1 MAGRAVS
8 FINSADRFVDKFIPP
23 TLLADREMRT
33 RARMFLISHLFG
45 PILGNVIP
53 ACLFWLEPNSG
64 MPLFVLAASITCFWV
79 FPFLLKYTARYV
91 LLSHLSIQNLLF
103 AILWGCYF
111 FGGASS
117 PFLPWL
123 VTVPL
128 LAFFYLGASVRT
140 CTTILLQ
147 IGLSLGGFTTFYLV
161 GGSFPE
167 IIALPRLQGIG
178 IISIV
183 SASTYVVM
191 MALFYAKILASQAEV
206 EAEVT
211 KHLATSAELRA
222 AALLAERAGVAKAA
236 FLARMSHEL
245 RTPLNAVIG
254 YSQILL
260 EETHAEE
267 QATAHS
273 DLSRINNAGRH
284 LLHVVNAIL
293 DLSKIEAGKMDV
305 FVEAIDLDKILAD
318 LSARW
323 SDADQKPE
331 VAMSWGLSGG
341 DIEIRT
347 DSAKLERIVD
357 AVVENAVRHTKSGAI
372 DILFD
377 ARQPEGTSEPELSI
391 SVRDT
396 GCGIAAESVPGL
408 FETFA
413 ERDDATT
420 SKFGSAGL
428 GLPLSKRL
436 CDLLR
441 GEMSV
446 ETRLGVGSVFTIC
459 LPSLPASFDAAAL
472 QAA

>member
-1 MAGRAVS
+1 MS
-8 FINSADRFVDKFIPP
+8 FIARADRLIDWFIPDE
-23 TLLADREMRT
+23 LLADREMRT
-33 RARMFLISHLFG
+33 RARMFLISHMFG
-45 PILGNVIP
+45 PVLGNVIP
-53 ACLFWLEPNSG
+53 ACLFFLEPQAGWRLSI
-64 MPLFVLAASITCFWV
+64 LAASITCFWV
-79 FPFLLKYTARYV
+79 FPFALKYAGHYAA
-91 LLSHLSIQNLLF
+91 LSHISIQNLLF

-128 LAFFYLGASVRT
+128 LGFFYLGASVQT
-140 CTTILLQ
+140 CVAILLQ
-147 IGLSLGGFTTFYLV
+147 IGLSLGGFTAFYLV

-183 SASTYVVM
+183 SASAYVAM
-191 MALFYAKILASQAEV
+191 MALFYAKILASQTEV
-206 EAEVT
+206 EAEVN

-260 EETHAEE
+260 EETDPAKD
-267 QATAHS
+267 ATAHS
-273 DLSRINNAGRH
+273 DLDRINRAGRH
-284 LLHVVNAIL
+284 LLHLVNAIL
-293 DLSKIEAGKMDV
+293 DLSKIEAGRMEV
-305 FVEAIDLDKILAD
+305 FIERIDLERFVGE

-323 SDADQKPE
+323 SRVDENPDL
-331 VAMSWGLSGG
+331 AMSWRLAGAGA
-341 DIEIRT
+341 EVRT
-347 DSAKLERIVD
+347 DVAKLERIVD
-357 AVVENAVRHTKSGAI
+357 ALVDNAVRYTKKGTVEIVVDAQGRRESGE
-372 DILFD
+372 
-377 ARQPEGTSEPELSI
+377 RQLSI

-396 GCGIAAESVPGL
+396 GEGIAPENIPDL

-413 ERDDATT
+413 EREDATT

-436 CDLLR
+436 CDLLKAELR
-441 GEMSV
+441 V
-446 ETRLGVGSVFTIC
+446 ESKPGVGSTFTILLPAAPA
-459 LPSLPASFDAAAL
+459 LPSFA

>member
-1 MAGRAVS
+1 MS
-8 FINSADRFVDKFIPP
+8 FVANADRFIDRFIPP

-33 RARMFLISHLFG
+33 RARMFLFSHMFG

-53 ACLFWLEPNSG
+53 ACLFWLEPKSG
-64 MPLFVLAASITCFWV
+64 TPLFVLAASITCFWV
-79 FPFLLKYTARYV
+79 FPFALRHTGRYV

-128 LAFFYLGASVRT
+128 LAFFYLGASSRT
-140 CTTILLQ
+140 CVIILLQ
-147 IGLSLGGFTTFYLV
+147 IGLSLGGFTTFYLI
-161 GGSFPE
+161 GETFPQ
-167 IIALPRLQGIG
+167 IIALPKLQGIG
-178 IISIV
+178 IISII

-191 MALFYAKILASQAEV
+191 MSLFYAKILASQTEV
-206 EAEVT
+206 EAEVN

-260 EETHAEE
+260 EETDATV
-267 QATAHS
+267 QAVAHS
-273 DLSRINNAGRH
+273 DLTRINHAGRH
-284 LLHVVNAIL
+284 LLHLVNAIL
-293 DLSKIEAGKMDV
+293 DLSKIEAGRMDV
-305 FVEAIDLDKILAD
+305 FVEAIDFERFVGD
-318 LSARW
+318 LSTRW
-323 SDADQKPE
+323 SGAEINPD
-331 VAMSWGLSGG
+331 VAISWRLSGAVV
-341 DIEIRT
+341 EVRT
-347 DSAKLERIVD
+347 DVAKLERILNEVIDNAVQYTKTGTIEILVD
-357 AVVENAVRHTKSGAI
+357 AEPLQGAP
-372 DILFD
+372 DS
-377 ARQPEGTSEPELSI
+377 QLSI

-396 GCGIAAESVPGL
+396 GCGIAPESLAGL
-408 FETFA
+408 FETFT

-436 CDLLR
+436 CDLLK
-441 GEMSV
+441 GELLV
-446 ETRLGVGSVFTIC
+446 ESELGVGSFFTIR
-459 LPSLPASFDAAAL
+459 LPNIPASPVAAL
-472 QAA
+472 PQAA

>member
-1 MAGRAVS
+1 MS
-8 FINSADRFVDKFIPP
+8 FIANADRLIDRFIPP
-23 TLLADREMRT
+23 ILLADREMRT
-33 RARMFLISHLFG
+33 RARMFLFSHMFG

-53 ACLFWLEPNSG
+53 ACLFWLEPKSG
-64 MPLFVLAASITCFWV
+64 TPLFVLAASITSFWAY
-79 FPFLLKYTARYV
+79 PFALRYTGRYV

-128 LAFFYLGASVRT
+128 LAFFYLGASLRT
-140 CTTILLQ
+140 CAIILLQ
-147 IGLSLGGFTTFYLV
+147 IGLSLGGFATFYLV
-161 GGSFPE
+161 GGSFPQ

-178 IISIV
+178 VISII

-206 EAEVT
+206 EAEVN

-254 YSQILL
+254 YSQLLL
-260 EETHAEE
+260 EETDAAEE
-267 QATAHS
+267 AVAHS
-273 DLSRINNAGRH
+273 DLARINHAGRH
-284 LLHVVNAIL
+284 LLHLVNAIL
-293 DLSKIEAGKMDV
+293 DLSKIEAGRMDV
-305 FVEAIDLDKILAD
+305 FVEAIDFEGFVAD
-318 LSARW
+318 LSTRW
-323 SDADQKPE
+323 RDAEINPD
-331 VAMSWGLSGG
+331 VAISWRLSGA
-341 DIEIRT
+341 DVEVRT
-347 DSAKLERIVD
+347 DVAKVERIVNALVD
-357 AVVENAVRHTKSGAI
+357 NAVRYTKTGAI
-372 DILFD
+372 DILVD
-377 ARQPEGTSEPELSI
+377 AEPLPGERGSQLSI

-396 GCGIAAESVPGL
+396 GCGIAPENIPGL

-428 GLPLSKRL
+428 GLPLSKRF
-436 CDLLR
+436 CDLLK
-441 GEMSV
+441 GELLV
-446 ETRLGVGSVFTIC
+446 ESELGVGSVFTIR
-459 LPSLPASFDAAAL
+459 LPNNPASALAAL
-472 QAA
+472 PQAA

>member
-1 MAGRAVS
+1 MS
-8 FINSADRFVDKFIPP
+8 FIANADRFIDRFIPP

-33 RARMFLISHLFG
+33 RARMFLFSHMFG

-53 ACLFWLEPNSG
+53 ACLFWLEPKSG
-64 MPLFVLAASITCFWV
+64 TPLFVLAVSITCFWV
-79 FPFLLKYTARYV
+79 FPFALKHTGRYA

-128 LAFFYLGASVRT
+128 LAFFYLGASLRT
-140 CTTILLQ
+140 CVIILLQ
-147 IGLSLGGFTTFYLV
+147 IGLSLGGFTTFYLI
-161 GGSFPE
+161 GETFPQ
-167 IIALPRLQGIG
+167 IIALPKLQGIG
-178 IISIV
+178 VISIV

-191 MALFYAKILASQAEV
+191 MSLFYAKILASQAEV
-206 EAEVT
+206 EAEVN

-260 EETHAEE
+260 EETDATE
-267 QATAHS
+267 QAMAHS
-273 DLSRINNAGRH
+273 DLGRINHAGRH
-284 LLHVVNAIL
+284 LLHLVNAIL

-305 FVEAIDLDKILAD
+305 FVEALDLEKFIGD
-318 LSARW
+318 LSACW
-323 SDADQKPE
+323 STADKSADVAISWRLSAAGGE
-331 VAMSWGLSGG
+331 V
-341 DIEIRT
+341 RT
-347 DSAKLERIVD
+347 DVAKLERIVNALVD
-357 AVVENAVRHTKSGAI
+357 NAVRYTKAGTI
-372 DILFD
+372 EILVD
-377 ARQPEGTSEPELSI
+377 AEPLDAARDSQFSI

-396 GCGIAAESVPGL
+396 GCGIAPESIPGL

-436 CDLLR
+436 CDLLK
-441 GEMSV
+441 GELLV
-446 ETRLGVGSVFTIC
+446 ESKLGVGSVFTIR
-459 LPSLPASFDAAAL
+459 LPNSPASPVAAL
-472 QAA
+472 SQAA

>member
-1 MAGRAVS
+1 MS
-8 FINSADRFVDKFIPP
+8 FIAGADRFIDRFIPAD
-23 TLLADREMRT
+23 LLADREMRT
-33 RARMFLISHLFG
+33 RARMFLISHMFG

-53 ACLFWLEPNSG
+53 ACLFWLEPKSG
-64 MPLFVLAASITCFWV
+64 WMLFLLAGSITFFWV
-79 FPFLLKYTARYV
+79 FPFVLKYAGRYV
-91 LLSHLSIQNLLF
+91 LLSHISIQNLLF

-111 FGGASS
+111 YGGASS

-140 CTTILLQ
+140 CAIILLQ

-161 GGSFPE
+161 GGSFPK
-167 IIALPRLQGIG
+167 IIPLASLQGIG
-178 IISIV
+178 VISIV
-183 SASTYVVM
+183 SASIYVAM

-206 EAEVT
+206 EAEVN
-211 KHLATSAELRA
+211 KHLATSNELRA

-260 EETHAEE
+260 EETDPVQE
-267 QATAHS
+267 ATAHS
-273 DLSRINNAGRH
+273 DLDRINHAGRR
-284 LLHVVNAIL
+284 LLHLVNAIL

-305 FVEAIDLDKILAD
+305 FIEPIDLERFVGD

-323 SDADQKPE
+323 SQIDENARI
-331 VAMSWGLSGG
+331 AISWRLIGTGAG
-341 DIEIRT
+341 FRT
-347 DSAKLERIVD
+347 DVAKLERIVD
-357 AVVENAVRHTKSGAI
+357 ALVDNAARYTQSGTIEIVVDAQTRDRTG
-372 DILFD
+372 
-377 ARQPEGTSEPELSI
+377 ARQLSI

-396 GCGIAAESVPGL
+396 GEGIAPENIPFL

-413 ERDDATT
+413 EREDATT

-436 CDLLR
+436 CDLLK
-441 GEMSV
+441 GELSV
-446 ETRLGVGSVFTIC
+446 QSRPAAGSTFTVR
-459 LPSLPASFDAAAL
+459 LPAAFPSAVLVA